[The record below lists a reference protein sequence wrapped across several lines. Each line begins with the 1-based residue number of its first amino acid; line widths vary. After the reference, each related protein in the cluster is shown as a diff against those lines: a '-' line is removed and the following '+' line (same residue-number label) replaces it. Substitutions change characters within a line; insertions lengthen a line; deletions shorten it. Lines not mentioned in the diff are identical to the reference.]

1 MRDRNIGVLVMII
14 SVFNNKGGV
23 GKTTLVYHLGHALAS
38 LGKKVLLCD
47 LDPQCNLSIN
57 ALSENMLSKIWGD
70 EEAAIRDLNSARKK
84 NPKLLKNVSQ
94 EYHSIHYLLK
104 PVQDGVDNIIYSKP
118 VPLDSNID
126 LIPGRLSLQFYE
138 HFLSSRWAETF
149 IGAPHALRAVSG
161 IYNLIKYYQKKYKY
175 DFVLVDTSPSLGDLN
190 KIVVSL
196 SDYFFIPCSPDIF
209 SIYGIRNIGASLSKW
224 KKDFVGMFSLLQ
236 TEQRSLFPENLVK
249 LLGFS
254 LYKAQ
259 QRNDAKN
266 YLKLPKGHYTH
277 AIEIPKAIM
286 DSIEPADFAVSEIEM
301 KKNIG
306 ETAIVHTHN
315 TMVGMAQK
323 YHVPIWKVPSVT
335 NLEKE
340 DISTINPNKQRY
352 EGTKDAYQ
360 NFAKALIQ
368 RIPNAR

>member
-1 MRDRNIGVLVMII
+1 MII

-23 GKTTLVYHLGHALAS
+23 GKTTLVYHLGNALAS

-57 ALSENMLSKIWGD
+57 ALD
-70 EEAAIRDLNSARKK
+70 EERLSQIWENEDLAIRDFNQALKK
-84 NPKLLKNVSQ
+84 NPKLLKNVSK

-104 PVQDGVDNIIYSKP
+104 PVQDGVDDIVYSRP
-118 VPLDSNID
+118 VNLDSNID

-138 HFLSSRWAETF
+138 NFLSSRWAETF

-161 IYNLIKYYQKKYKY
+161 IYNLMKHYQETYKY
-175 DFVLVDTSPSLGDLN
+175 DFILVDTSPSLGDLN
-190 KIVVSL
+190 KLVISL
-196 SDYFFIPCSPDIF
+196 SNYFFIPCSPDIF

-224 KKDFVGMFSLLQ
+224 KKDFLGMFSLLRP
-236 TEQRSLFPENLVK
+236 EQRSLFPDKLVK
-249 LLGFS
+249 VLGFS

-266 YLKLPKGHYTH
+266 KLHLPKGHYIH
-277 AIEIPKAIM
+277 AIDIPKAIM
-286 DSIEPADFAVSEIEM
+286 KSFDSSDFAVPETEI
-301 KKNIG
+301 KDNIG
-306 ETAIVHTHN
+306 GTSIVHTHN

-323 YHVPIWKVPSVT
+323 YHVPIWKVPFVT

-352 EGTKDAYQ
+352 ENTKAAYQ
-360 NFAKALIQ
+360 NFAMALI
-368 RIPNAR
+368 ART